1 MKMPD
6 KPPVMGMIPVPDPTI
21 LTTQQLV
28 GAVSSLR
35 EILEARILGMEKLI
49 EQLVKQ
55 EHGLNTLIE
64 NKLEALTQI
73 QNEKFR
79 SIEIQFKERDTRNEQ
94 TTRDNR
100 LAVDAA
106 LQAAKEAG
114 AAIDEKT
121 AHLQALH
128 GERFHSISTQFIE
141 RDVRTEQT
149 SRDSKVA
156 VDAALQAAKEAVGEQ
171 NRSSALA
178 IAKSEAAT
186 VKQIDQQG
194 LLIQTATGALNDKIE
209 DIKDRLTRIEGMG
222 VGQINAQ
229 TASQVEKS
237 AQQGAQNI
245 QQTSNSLMVAIIVG
259 VVGGIAGIGGLIVA
273 ISKLF

>member
-1 MKMPD
+1 
-6 KPPVMGMIPVPDPTI
+6 
-21 LTTQQLV
+21 
-28 GAVSSLR
+28 
-35 EILEARILGMEKLI
+35 MEKLI

-229 TASQVEKS
+229 TASQVEKQ
-237 AQQGAQNI
+237 AQQGVQNL
-245 QQTSNSLMVAIIVG
+245 QQGSNTLMVAIVVG
-259 VVGGIAGIGGLIVA
+259 IVGGIAGIGGLIVA

>member
-6 KPPVMGMIPVPDPTI
+6 KPPVMGMIPIPDPTI

-35 EILEARILGMEKLI
+35 EILEARIFGMEKLI

-229 TASQVEKS
+229 TASQVEKQ
-237 AQQGAQNI
+237 AQQGVQNL
-245 QQTSNSLMVAIIVG
+245 QQGSNTLMVAIVVG
-259 VVGGIAGIGGLIVA
+259 IVGGIAGIGGLIVA

>member
-1 MKMPD
+1 MPD

-35 EILEARILGMEKLI
+35 EILEARIFGMEKLI

-229 TASQVEKS
+229 TASQVEKQ
-237 AQQGAQNI
+237 AQQGVQNL
-245 QQTSNSLMVAIIVG
+245 QQGSNTLMVAIVVG
-259 VVGGIAGIGGLIVA
+259 IVGGIAGIGGLIVA